1 MEVQQTPLHQHSC
14 THMRNTSWPLEIVG
28 NCHFYFNIMGEHCI
42 YIYIVLSL
50 YARWW
55 LFHMIKFLMTNNI
68 ILGHSLLSK
77 MSLYLETAIV
87 FLLFLLPAWCYKNL
101 AYCWPSHISRNLTYL
116 TWTHHVSKWKK
127 IWSYER
133 AHLIPLKLLCI
144 SVCLLLHFFI
154 TM

>member
-1 MEVQQTPLHQHSC
+1 MT
-14 THMRNTSWPLEIVG
+14 PLEIVG
-28 NCHFYFNIMGEHCI
+28 TCHFHYNIMGEHCMCNPSMM
-42 YIYIVLSL
+42 LMSL
-50 YARWW
+50 YSRWW
-55 LFHMIKFLMTNNI
+55 LLHIIKFSMTNNI

-77 MSLYLETAIV
+77 MRLYLEAAIV

-101 AYCWPSHISRNLTYL
+101 AYCWPSHISINITYL
-116 TWTHHVSKWKK
+116 PWTYHVSKWKK

-133 AHLIPLKLLCI
+133 AHLIPLKLICI